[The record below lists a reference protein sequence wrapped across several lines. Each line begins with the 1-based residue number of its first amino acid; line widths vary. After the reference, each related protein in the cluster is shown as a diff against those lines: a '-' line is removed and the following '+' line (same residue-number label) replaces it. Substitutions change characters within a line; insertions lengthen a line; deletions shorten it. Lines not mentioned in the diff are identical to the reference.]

1 ATRRPG
7 APRAARSASDC
18 RATMGADD
26 VAHIV
31 GRRLDTPDLPHRRLA
46 LLDRE
51 RIRGG
56 GRRRRGR
63 FRMTDDG

>member
-1 ATRRPG
+1 
-7 APRAARSASDC
+7 
-18 RATMGADD
+18 MGADD

-51 RIRGG
+51 RIRGC
-56 GRRRRGR
+56 GRRRRGQ
-63 FRMTDDG
+63 FRMTDDGGRMSAARSNGRRQLR

>member
-1 ATRRPG
+1 
-7 APRAARSASDC
+7 
-18 RATMGADD
+18 MGADD

-31 GRRLDTPDLPHRRLA
+31 GSRLDTPDLPHRRLA

-63 FRMTDDG
+63 FRMTDDGVRMSAARSNGRRQLR